1 MTSTLW
7 GTRKKRL
14 PPGPQGPVFSIL
26 LSPNPEGCDEEDAF
40 DFSLTVPED
49 AKPFTIAIREQVID
63 IDASVRGDRRNRAWS
78 GRAKPNDLP
87 PEPRLLA
94 NALLMDHFGSVIW
107 QSGSLDADALI
118 ERQDPA
124 GADISHKGVS
134 SKCPARKRNK
144 PTRFVVLALDEPGF
158 RFRRNNPPN
167 DRLPVSTQLRAADAD
182 KALDPA
188 NQLSMQGHLGD

>member
-26 LSPNPEGCDEEDAF
+26 LSPNPELCDEEDAF

-49 AKPFTIAIREQVID
+49 AKPFTIAIREQVIN

-87 PEPRLLA
+87 PEPLLLA
-94 NALLMDHFGSVIW
+94 NALLMDHFPRW
-107 QSGSLDADALI
+107 TLQSRPNVDGAKPAI
-118 ERQDPA
+118 EA
-124 GADISHKGVS
+124 GAQAS
-134 SKCPARKRNK
+134 
-144 PTRFVVLALDEPGF
+144 VL
-158 RFRRNNPPN
+158 
-167 DRLPVSTQLRAADAD
+167 
-182 KALDPA
+182 
-188 NQLSMQGHLGD
+188 